1 MRRREFITITGG
13 AALTWPLAARAE
25 APPKRPVIA
34 WLSIIIPPKSFPGT
48 FVKDFLQG
56 LEERGYIQGQNFDF
70 VLRGADGHPD
80 RVPAI
85 VEEFDRLR
93 TDVILA
99 AATFEAAVAKKATS
113 TIPIVCPA
121 LADAVHLGLIE
132 SESRPGGN
140 LTGIEPYVAGL
151 PGKQI
156 EFAREIMPRASKIGL
171 LTNLEDPKAPPQLK
185 ELEAACRTLDIKV
198 VAANVSR
205 PEEIDDVLRGLAAEK
220 VDLVIVLQTNLL
232 LIHSRQIAATALAER
247 LPTLYG
253 YREHVMAGGLI
264 SYGVNLSWCYRRAAY
279 FVDRILHGTPPRDL
293 PVEFPNKVLLSVN
306 RKTADALGLAVPPT
320 LLARAD
326 EVIE

>member
-13 AALTWPLAARAE
+13 AALAWPLAARAE
-25 APPKRPVIA
+25 APAKRPVIA
-34 WLSIIIPPKSFPGT
+34 WLTMFTAPKPPPT
-48 FVKDFLQG
+48 FIKDFLGG
-56 LEERGYIQGQNFDF
+56 LEERGYIQDRNFDF
-70 VLRGADGHPD
+70 VFRSAEGHQD

-85 VEEFDRLR
+85 VEEFGRLR

-99 AATFEAAVAKKATS
+99 GATFEAVVTRKATS

-132 SESRPGGN
+132 NEARPGGN

-156 EFAREIMPRASKIGL
+156 ELAREIMPRASKIGL
-171 LTNLEDPKAPPQLK
+171 LTNAEDPKGPPQLK
-185 ELEAACRTLDIKV
+185 ELEAACRALDIKV
-198 VAANVSR
+198 VVANVSR
-205 PEEIDDVLRGLAAEK
+205 PEEIDDVLRGLSAEK
-220 VDLVIVLQTNLL
+220 VDLVVVLQTNLL
-232 LIHSRQIAATALAER
+232 VLHCRQVAATALAER

-264 SYGVNLSWCYRRAAY
+264 SYGVNLRWCYRRAAY

-293 PVEFPNKVLLSVN
+293 PVEFPNQLLLSVN
-306 RKTADALGLAVPPT
+306 RKTADALGLAMPPT
-320 LLARAD
+320 LIARAD
-326 EVIE
+326 EVFE

>member
-34 WLSIIIPPKSFPGT
+34 WLTMFTAPKPPPT
-48 FVKDFLQG
+48 FGKDFLQG
-56 LEERGYIQGQNFDF
+56 LEEHGYIQGQNFDF
-70 VLRGADGHPD
+70 VFRSADGHQD

-85 VEEFDRLR
+85 MEEFERLR

-99 AATFEAAVAKKATS
+99 PATFEAVLAKKATS
-113 TIPIVCPA
+113 TIPIVCAA

-132 SESRPGGN
+132 SEARPGGN
-140 LTGIEPYVAGL
+140 LTGIEPYVKGL

-156 EFAREIMPRASKIGL
+156 ELAREILPRASKIGL

-185 ELEAACRTLDIKV
+185 ELEAACRTPDIKA
-198 VAANVSR
+198 VAVNVSR
-205 PEEIDDVLRGLAAEK
+205 PDDIDDALRVLATEK
-220 VDLVIVLQTNLL
+220 VDLVIVLETDLL
-232 LIHSRQIAATALAER
+232 LLSCRQIASTALAER

-253 YREHVMAGGLI
+253 YREHVLAGGLI
-264 SYGVNLSWCYRRAAY
+264 SYGVNLRWCFRRAAY
-279 FVDRILHGTPPRDL
+279 FVDRILHGTSPRDL
-293 PVEFPNKVLLSVN
+293 PVEFPNQVQLSVN
-306 RKTADALGLAVPPT
+306 RKTASALGIAVPPM
-320 LLARAD
+320 LIARAD

>member
-1 MRRREFITITGG
+1 MTI
-13 AALTWPLAARAE
+13 
-25 APPKRPVIA
+25 IQ
-34 WLSIIIPPKSFPGT
+34 
-48 FVKDFLQG
+48 DFLAG
-56 LEERGYIQGQNFDF
+56 LEERGYFKGRNLDF
-70 VLRGADGHPD
+70 VLRTADGHPY

-85 VEEFDRLR
+85 LAEFDRLG

-99 AATFEAAVAKKATS
+99 GGTFEAVVARKATS
-113 TIPIVCPA
+113 TTPIDCPA

-132 SESRPGGN
+132 NEARPGGN

-156 EFAREIMPRASKIGL
+156 ELAREIMPRASKIGL
-171 LTNLEDPKAPPQLK
+171 LTNLEDPKAPPQLR
-185 ELEAACRTLDIKV
+185 ELEAACRALDIKV
-198 VAANVSR
+198 VAADVSR
-205 PEEIDDVLRGLAAEK
+205 PEEIDDALGGLAAER

-232 LIHSRQIAATALAER
+232 LMHCRQIASTALAER

-253 YREHVMAGGLI
+253 YHEHVMAGGLI
-264 SYGVNLSWCYRRAAY
+264 SYGVNLSWCFRRAAY

-293 PVEFPNKVLLSVN
+293 PVEFPNQVLLSVN

-320 LLARAD
+320 LIARAD

>member
-1 MRRREFITITGG
+1 MRRREFIKITSG
-13 AALTWPLAARAE
+13 AALTWPLVVRAE
-25 APPKRPVIA
+25 APHKRPVIA
-34 WLSIIIPPKSFPGT
+34 WLSMFTAPKPRPT
-48 FVKDFLQG
+48 FGDDFLRG

-70 VLRGADGHPD
+70 VFRSADGHQD

-85 VEEFDRLR
+85 MEELERLN

-99 AATFEAAVAKKATS
+99 GATFEAVVAKKATS
-113 TIPIVCPA
+113 TIPIVCAA

-140 LTGIEPYVAGL
+140 LTGIEPYVRGL

-156 EFAREIMPRASKIGL
+156 ELAREIIPRASKIGL

-185 ELEAACRTLDIKV
+185 ELKAACQTLDIKA
-198 VAANVSR
+198 VAVNVSR
-205 PEEIDDVLRGLAAEK
+205 PEDIDDALRALANEK
-220 VDLVIVLQTNLL
+220 VDLVVVLETNLL
-232 LIHSRQIAATALAER
+232 LIYCRQIASTALAER

-264 SYGVNLSWCYRRAAY
+264 SYGVNLSWCFRRAAY
-279 FVDRILHGTPPRDL
+279 FVDRILHGTPPQDL
-293 PVEFPNKVLLSVN
+293 PVEFPNQVQLAFN
-306 RKTADALGLAVPPT
+306 RKTANALGLVVPPM
-320 LLARAD
+320 LQARAD